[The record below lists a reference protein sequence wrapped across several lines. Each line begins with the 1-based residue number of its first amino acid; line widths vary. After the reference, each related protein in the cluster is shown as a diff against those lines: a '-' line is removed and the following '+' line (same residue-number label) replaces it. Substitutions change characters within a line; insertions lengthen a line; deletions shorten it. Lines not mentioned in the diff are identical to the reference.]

1 MEKRIKNAIKW
12 LNNLR
17 FFGKN
22 KISNY
27 INILLKIQ
35 LYFKKIFNDNLSI
48 LFFYLN
54 RIKNA

>member
-1 MEKRIKNAIKW
+1 MEKRIKNSIKW

-27 INILLKIQ
+27 VNILLKIQ